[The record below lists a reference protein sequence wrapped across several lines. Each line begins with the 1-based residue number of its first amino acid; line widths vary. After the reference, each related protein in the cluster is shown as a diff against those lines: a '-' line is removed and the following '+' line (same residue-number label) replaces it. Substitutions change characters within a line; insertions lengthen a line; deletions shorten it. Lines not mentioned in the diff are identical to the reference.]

1 MTDKPLHSHRPDGT
15 GVDNRP
21 LLAHVLYR
29 FAIGGLENGV
39 VNLINHLPAD
49 RYRHVIICVTDHDPQ
64 FAQRL
69 QRSDV
74 QIHELRKQPGL
85 DLLVWWRLY
94 KLLRQL
100 RPALIHTRNLS
111 ALEALVPARLAGVP
125 ARLHSEHG
133 RDANDVDGNNV
144 RYQRLR
150 RWLLPLAQRV
160 VALSHELADYLRNK
174 VGVSGSKID
183 VICNG
188 VDCDRFTPATT
199 PTQATTASP
208 AKTPPAATTAGTP
221 RQHDALRF
229 VSVGRLQDVKDPL
242 NVLRAFAALVA
253 MRPTLPL
260 QLTLVGDGPLLGAC
274 QHFVREHNL
283 QNNVD
288 LAGAASDVPQ
298 RLRHAD
304 VYLLGSRAEGISNTV
319 LEAMASGL
327 PVIATRVGGNA
338 ELIVDGETGFLVP
351 AEQAEAMAAAMRRY
365 VDDRALLG
373 RHGAAARTRAVAE
386 FSLAGMMAR
395 YQALYDQLLNNQRLS
410 NSKTTKQG

>member
-1 MTDKPLHSHRPDGT
+1 MT
-15 GVDNRP
+15 DNRP

-49 RYRHVIICVTDHDPQ
+49 RYRHAIICVTDHDSQ
-64 FAQRL
+64 FAKRL
-69 QRSDV
+69 QRPDV
-74 QIHELRKQPGL
+74 SIYELHKQPGL
-85 DLLVWWRLY
+85 DLAVWWRLY

-174 VGVSGSKID
+174 VGIAGSKID

-199 PTQATTASP
+199 QR
-208 AKTPPAATTAGTP
+208 AGN
-221 RQHDALRF
+221 ALRF

-242 NVLRAFAALVA
+242 NVLRAFAALTTL
-253 MRPTLPL
+253 RPELAL
-260 QLTLVGDGPLLGAC
+260 QLSLVGDGPLLGTC
-274 QHFVREHNL
+274 EQFVRAHNL
-283 QNNVD
+283 QDKVE

-298 RLRHAD
+298 RLRLAD
-304 VYLLGSRAEGISNTV
+304 VYLLGSRVEGISNTV

-351 AEQAEAMAAAMRRY
+351 AEQPEAMAVAMRRY
-365 VDDRALLG
+365 ADDRALLG

-395 YQALYDQLLNNQRLS
+395 YQNLYDQLLR
-410 NSKTTKQG
+410 NSTTTKQG

>member
-1 MTDKPLHSHRPDGT
+1 MT
-15 GVDNRP
+15 DNRP

-49 RYRHVIICVTDHDPQ
+49 RYRHAIICVTDHDSQ
-64 FAQRL
+64 FAKRL
-69 QRSDV
+69 QRPDV
-74 QIHELRKQPGL
+74 SIYELHKQPGL
-85 DLLVWWRLY
+85 DLAVWWRLY

-174 VGVSGSKID
+174 VGVAGSKID

-199 PTQATTASP
+199 QR
-208 AKTPPAATTAGTP
+208 AGN
-221 RQHDALRF
+221 ALRF

-242 NVLRAFAALVA
+242 NVLRAFAALTTL
-253 MRPTLPL
+253 RPELAL
-260 QLTLVGDGPLLGAC
+260 QLSLVGDGPLLGTC
-274 QHFVREHNL
+274 EQFVRAHNL
-283 QNNVD
+283 QDKVE

-298 RLRHAD
+298 RLRLAD
-304 VYLLGSRAEGISNTV
+304 VYLLGSRVEGISNTV

-351 AEQAEAMAAAMRRY
+351 AEQPEAMAAAMRHY
-365 VDDRALLG
+365 ADDRALLG

-395 YQALYDQLLNNQRLS
+395 YQNLYDQLLR
-410 NSKTTKQG
+410 NSTTTKQG

>member
-1 MTDKPLHSHRPDGT
+1 MTNTPMHNQRLNGA

-21 LLAHVLYR
+21 LLVHVLYR

-49 RYRHVIICVTDHDPQ
+49 RYRHAIICVTDHDPL

-74 QIHELRKQPGL
+74 QIHELHKKPGL

-188 VDCDRFTPATT
+188 VDCDRFTPTTT
-199 PTQATTASP
+199 PTQATAPTQTP
-208 AKTPPAATTAGTP
+208 AAPAATNTSTP
-221 RQHDALRF
+221 RQHNALRF

-260 QLTLVGDGPLLGAC
+260 HLSLVGDGPLLGAC
-274 QHFVREHNL
+274 QQFVREHDL
-283 QNNVD
+283 QDKVE

-395 YQALYDQLLNNQRLS
+395 YQALYDQLLNTQRLS

>member
-1 MTDKPLHSHRPDGT
+1 MTDTPMDHKNPNDPTDK
-15 GVDNRP
+15 RP

-49 RYRHVIICVTDHDPQ
+49 RYRHSIICVTDHDRQ

-69 QRSDV
+69 QRTDV
-74 QIHELRKQPGL
+74 EIHELRKQPGL
-85 DLLVWWRLY
+85 DLAVWWRLY

-174 VGVSGSKID
+174 VGIAGSKIE

-199 PTQATTASP
+199 RR
-208 AKTPPAATTAGTP
+208 AG
-221 RQHDALRF
+221 QALRF

-242 NVLRAFAALVA
+242 NVLRAFAALTA
-253 MRPTLPL
+253 MRPELPL
-260 QLTLVGDGPLLGAC
+260 QLSLVGDGPLLGAC
-274 QHFVREHNL
+274 EQFVREHNL
-283 QNNVD
+283 QANVE

-327 PVIATRVGGNA
+327 PVIATRVGGNG

-351 AEQAEAMAAAMRRY
+351 AEQPEAMAAAMRRY
-365 VDDRALLG
+365 ADDRALLG

-395 YQALYDQLLNNQRLS
+395 YQKLYDQLLNAQALS
-410 NSKTTKQG
+410 NSTTTKQG

>member
-1 MTDKPLHSHRPDGT
+1 MTDAPMDRKESNAPTDE
-15 GVDNRP
+15 RP

-49 RYRHVIICVTDHDPQ
+49 RYRHAIICVTDHDHQ

-69 QRSDV
+69 QRADV
-74 QIHELRKQPGL
+74 EIHELRKQPGL
-85 DLLVWWRLY
+85 DLAVWWRLY
-94 KLLRQL
+94 RLLRQL

-133 RDANDVDGNNV
+133 RDANDVAGNNV

-150 RWLLPLAQRV
+150 RWLLPLAHRV

-174 VGVSGSKID
+174 VGVAGSKIE

-199 PTQATTASP
+199 P
-208 AKTPPAATTAGTP
+208 
-221 RQHDALRF
+221 RQNNSLRF
-229 VSVGRLQDVKDPL
+229 VSVGRLQEVKDPL
-242 NVLRAFAALVA
+242 NVLRAFAALTA
-253 MRPTLPL
+253 LRPELPL
-260 QLTLVGDGPLLGAC
+260 QLSLVGDGPLLAAC
-274 QHFVREHNL
+274 EQFVREHHL
-283 QNNVD
+283 QGKVE

-298 RLRHAD
+298 RLRQAD

-327 PVIATRVGGNA
+327 PVIATRVGGNG

-351 AEQAEAMAAAMRRY
+351 AEQPEAMAAAMRRY
-365 VDDRALLG
+365 ADDRALLG
-373 RHGAAARTRAVAE
+373 RHGAAARTRAVAA

-395 YQALYDQLLNNQRLS
+395 YQKLYDQLLNAPRLS
-410 NSKTTKQG
+410 HSTTTKQG

>member
-1 MTDKPLHSHRPDGT
+1 MTDTPMDRKNPNAPTDT
-15 GVDNRP
+15 RP

-49 RYRHVIICVTDHDPQ
+49 RYRHAIICVTDHDRQ

-69 QRSDV
+69 QRTDV
-74 QIHELRKQPGL
+74 EIHELRKQPGL
-85 DLLVWWRLY
+85 DLAVWWRLY

-133 RDANDVDGNNV
+133 RDANDVAGNNV

-150 RWLLPLAQRV
+150 RWLLPLAHRV

-174 VGVSGSKID
+174 VGVSGSKIE

-199 PTQATTASP
+199 P
-208 AKTPPAATTAGTP
+208 
-221 RQHDALRF
+221 RQNDSLRF
-229 VSVGRLQDVKDPL
+229 VSVGRLQEVKDPL
-242 NVLRAFAALVA
+242 NVLRAFAALTA
-253 MRPTLPL
+253 MRPELPL
-260 QLTLVGDGPLLGAC
+260 QLSLVGDGPLLGAC
-274 QHFVREHNL
+274 EQFVREHNL
-283 QNNVD
+283 QANVE

-351 AEQAEAMAAAMRRY
+351 AEQPEAMAAAMRRY

-395 YQALYDQLLNNQRLS
+395 YQKLYDQLLNAQLPS
-410 NSKTTKQG
+410 NSTTTRQG